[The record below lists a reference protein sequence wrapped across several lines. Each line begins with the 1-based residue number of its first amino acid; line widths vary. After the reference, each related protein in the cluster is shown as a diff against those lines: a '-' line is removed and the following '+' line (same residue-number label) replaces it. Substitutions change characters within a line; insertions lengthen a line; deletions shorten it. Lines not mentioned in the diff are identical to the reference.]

1 MPQLGKIGVTIY
13 GAGVEIGPGAPTV
26 LVEGSPVGVIGDKIT
41 PHGKPPHTAPT
52 VVTGSATVRAEGKP
66 VVVQGLS
73 KASCGH
79 AAASGAATVQV
90 T

>member
-1 MPQLGKIGVTIY
+1 MPQLGKIGTTIY
-13 GAGVEIGPGAPTV
+13 GAGVEIGPGATTV

-52 VVTGSATVRAEGKP
+52 VVTGSATVQAEFKP

-73 KASCGH
+73 VASCGH
-79 AAASGAATVQV
+79 VAASGAATVQV